1 MNSEVRNQLIGL
13 GVLISLFSGAY
24 FVRQQLGIEWS
35 AHSVRDAVA
44 DFGFWGPLFFVTLM
58 SFRMVLMVPSQILL
72 IAGGLCFGTI
82 LGTFYGALGITLSG
96 VIAFQLVRWMG
107 RDAVLRRSPPQVQAA
122 LDGAGRTIG
131 ATFVALATGYP
142 VGPIT
147 AWHAAAGLTGMTLVT
162 FLCALVVGS
171 LVRAA
176 TYTFFGSRI
185 VEAGLGQLLL
195 AGGVVVAATTLPLC
209 FARSR
214 RWVGRM
220 LNPAA
225 AVARA
230 PGARIASPR
239 ADRIR

>member
-1 MNSEVRNQLIGL
+1 MNPEVRSQLIGL
-13 GVLISLFSGAY
+13 GALILLFSGAY
-24 FVRQQLGIEWS
+24 FARQQLGIEWS

-44 DFGFWGPLFFVTLM
+44 DFGLWGPLFFVTLIA
-58 SFRMVLMVPSQILL
+58 FRAVLMVPSQILL
-72 IAGGLCFGTI
+72 IAAGLCFGTVF
-82 LGTFYGALGITLSG
+82 GTLYGALGITLSG
-96 VIAFQLVRWMG
+96 VIAFQLVRWTG
-107 RDAVLRRSPPQVQAA
+107 RDALLRRSPPQVQAA

-147 AWHAAAGLTGMTLVT
+147 AWHAAAGLTGMALVT
-162 FLCALVVGS
+162 FVLAVAAGS

-185 VEAGLGQLLL
+185 VEAGPGQLLL

-230 PGARIASPR
+230 PGGAPRQPAR
-239 ADRIR
+239 